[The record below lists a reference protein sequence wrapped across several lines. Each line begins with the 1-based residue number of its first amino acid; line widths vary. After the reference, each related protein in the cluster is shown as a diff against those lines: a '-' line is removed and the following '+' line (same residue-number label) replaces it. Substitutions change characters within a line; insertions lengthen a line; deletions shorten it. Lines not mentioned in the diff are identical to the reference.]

1 MKFSSINVKLQKSLV
16 FNLVTIMCNR
26 ILMIFTVVGTRP
38 RLEPSNTEERDRED
52 LDFRLMHPFLT
63 VTREAKARE
72 IITPCKRVQVSET
85 LQECP
90 RGSICGT
97 WNWSAWWGWVVKRRN
112 SCATLLLMRNDAS
125 THCHGTCDDSLISHS
140 HLHTQNKIM
149 PALLFASCCISMT
162 FWPNPFFAFGFWP
175 WPIWNYYIAL
185 QVVFNNT
192 H

>member
-1 MKFSSINVKLQKSLV
+1 MKFSSINIKLQKSLV

-97 WNWSAWWGWVVKRRN
+97 
-112 SCATLLLMRNDAS
+112 
-125 THCHGTCDDSLISHS
+125 
-140 HLHTQNKIM
+140 
-149 PALLFASCCISMT
+149 
-162 FWPNPFFAFGFWP
+162 
-175 WPIWNYYIAL
+175 
-185 QVVFNNT
+185 
-192 H
+192 